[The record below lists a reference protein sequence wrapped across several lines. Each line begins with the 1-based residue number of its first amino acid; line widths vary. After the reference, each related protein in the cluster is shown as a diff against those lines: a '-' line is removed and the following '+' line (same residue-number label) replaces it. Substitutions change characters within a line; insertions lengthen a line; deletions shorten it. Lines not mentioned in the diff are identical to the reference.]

1 MQQQLPQHKTLEES
15 LTIVLEKSR
24 EGAMSLQEILNVLSG
39 RGMDVLL
46 IFMSLPFCQPI
57 QIPGTST
64 PFGIVIALIGLRMS
78 IKHGVFLPKFLLDKK
93 ISPKIINTIVT
104 KSLWL
109 LGKIKRWIHP
119 RMQWV
124 CYSPV
129 MKFTNGMIIFL
140 AGIFLALPL
149 PIPFANIPAAWVVFL
164 IALGLLEDDGLL
176 VCIAYG
182 IMALGITALLFLG
195 FSLLSK

>member
-1 MQQQLPQHKTLEES
+1 M
-15 LTIVLEKSR
+15 EKSR

-39 RGMDVLL
+39 KGINVLL

-78 IKHGVFLPKFLLDKK
+78 VRHGVFLPKFLLNKK
-93 ISPKIINTIVT
+93 ISQKVIHTIVT

-109 LGKIKRWIHP
+109 LGKIKRWVHP
-119 RMQWV
+119 RMQWA
-124 CYSPV
+124 CRYPF
-129 MKFTNGMIIFL
+129 MRFPNGMIIFL
-140 AGIFLALPL
+140 AGLFLALPL

-164 IALGLLEDDGLL
+164 IALGLLEDDGML

-182 IMALGITALLFLG
+182 IMAIGITALLFLG
-195 FSLLSK
+195 FSLLRK